1 MYIIIHKKIKS
12 TGLNFGYRCP
22 IVTKFRCV
30 YYFPQR
36 RKIGEKMSED
46 KKIDRRVVKT
56 KKAIYSA
63 FAQLLLEK
71 DVNAITIKDIADR
84 ADINRKTFYNYYA
97 GIYELI
103 EEIENKILYSFEQA
117 LMDVNIADALHNP
130 NRLFNELTE
139 IINQDLD
146 FYGHLMRM
154 ENNSSLV
161 VKLVG
166 ALKTKAKEII
176 SKQTRLAPQML
187 DIVLDF
193 VVSGM
198 MKVYQNWFNSDRT
211 QSIEDFSKTVSTL
224 TFRGINGIME
234 ETDNM

>member
-1 MYIIIHKKIKS
+1 
-12 TGLNFGYRCP
+12 
-22 IVTKFRCV
+22 
-30 YYFPQR
+30 
-36 RKIGEKMSED
+36 MSED
-46 KKIDRRVVKT
+46 KKIDRRIVKT

-63 FAQLLLEK
+63 FAQLLLKK
-71 DVNAITIKDIADR
+71 DVNTITIKDIADK
-84 ADINRKTFYNYYA
+84 ADINRKTFYNYYT

-117 LMDVNIADALHNP
+117 LMDVNITEALHNP
-130 NRLFNELTE
+130 NRLFNELTD
-139 IINQDLD
+139 IINQDID

-166 ALKTKAKEII
+166 ALKSKAKEII
-176 SKQTRLAPQML
+176 SKQTRLTPEML

-198 MKVYQNWFNSDRT
+198 MKVYQNWFNSDRS

-224 TFRGINGIME
+224 TFRGINGILE
-234 ETDNM
+234 ETENM

>member
-1 MYIIIHKKIKS
+1 
-12 TGLNFGYRCP
+12 
-22 IVTKFRCV
+22 
-30 YYFPQR
+30 
-36 RKIGEKMSED
+36 MSE
-46 KKIDRRVVKT
+46 KKKLDRRVVKT
-56 KKAIYSA
+56 QKAIYRA

-71 DVNAITIKDIADR
+71 DVNAITIKDIADK

-117 LMDVNIADALHNP
+117 LIDVNITDALHNP
-130 NRLFNELTE
+130 NRLFCELTE
-139 IINQDLD
+139 IINQDID

-154 ENNSSLV
+154 ESNSSLV

-166 ALKTKAKEII
+166 ALKNKAKEII
-176 SKQTRLAPQML
+176 SKQSRLSDEML

-198 MKVYQNWFNSDRT
+198 MKVYQNWFNSDRK
-211 QSIEDFSKTVSTL
+211 QSIEEFSKTVSTL
-224 TFRGINGIME
+224 TFKGINGILE
-234 ETDNM
+234 ETEEL

>member
-12 TGLNFGYRCP
+12 TDLNFGYDAQSSQN
-22 IVTKFRCV
+22 FRCV
-30 YYFPQR
+30 SYFPQR

-130 NRLFNELTE
+130 NRLFNELTD

-198 MKVYQNWFNSDRT
+198 MKVYQNWFNSDRS

>member
-1 MYIIIHKKIKS
+1 MYIIIHNKIKS
-12 TGLNFGYRCP
+12 TDLNFGYDAQSSQN
-22 IVTKFRCV
+22 FRCV

-198 MKVYQNWFNSDRT
+198 MKVYQNWFNSDRS

>member
-1 MYIIIHKKIKS
+1 
-12 TGLNFGYRCP
+12 
-22 IVTKFRCV
+22 
-30 YYFPQR
+30 
-36 RKIGEKMSED
+36 MSED

-139 IINQDLD
+139 IINQDID

-198 MKVYQNWFNSDRT
+198 MKVYQNWFNSDRS
-211 QSIEDFSKTVSTL
+211 QSIEDFSKIVSTL
-224 TFRGINGIME
+224 TFRGINGILE

>member
-1 MYIIIHKKIKS
+1 
-12 TGLNFGYRCP
+12 
-22 IVTKFRCV
+22 
-30 YYFPQR
+30 
-36 RKIGEKMSED
+36 MSEE
-46 KKIDRRVVKT
+46 KKLDRRVVKT
-56 KKAIYSA
+56 QKAIYRA

-71 DVNAITIKDIADR
+71 DVNAITIKDIADK

-117 LMDVNIADALHNP
+117 LIDVNITDALHNP
-130 NRLFNELTE
+130 NRLFCELTE
-139 IINQDLD
+139 IINQDID

-154 ENNSSLV
+154 ESNSSLV

-166 ALKTKAKEII
+166 ALKNKAKEII
-176 SKQTRLAPQML
+176 SKQSRLSDEML

-198 MKVYQNWFNSDRT
+198 MKVYQNWFNSDRK
-211 QSIEDFSKTVSTL
+211 QSIEEFSKTVSTL
-224 TFRGINGIME
+224 TFKGINGILE
-234 ETDNM
+234 ETEEL

>member
-1 MYIIIHKKIKS
+1 
-12 TGLNFGYRCP
+12 
-22 IVTKFRCV
+22 
-30 YYFPQR
+30 
-36 RKIGEKMSED
+36 MSED

-71 DVNAITIKDIADR
+71 DVNAITIRDIADR

-139 IINQDLD
+139 IINQDID

-154 ENNSSLV
+154 EINSSLV

-198 MKVYQNWFNSDRT
+198 MKVYQNWFNSDRS

-224 TFRGINGIME
+224 TFRGINGILE

>member
-1 MYIIIHKKIKS
+1 
-12 TGLNFGYRCP
+12 
-22 IVTKFRCV
+22 
-30 YYFPQR
+30 
-36 RKIGEKMSED
+36 MSED
-46 KKIDRRVVKT
+46 KKIDRRIVKT

-63 FAQLLLEK
+63 FAQLLLKK
-71 DVNAITIKDIADR
+71 DVNTITIKDIADK
-84 ADINRKTFYNYYA
+84 ADINRKTFYNYYT

-117 LMDVNIADALHNP
+117 LMDVNITEALHNP
-130 NRLFNELTE
+130 NRLFNELTD
-139 IINQDLD
+139 IINQDID

-166 ALKTKAKEII
+166 ALKSKAKEII
-176 SKQTRLAPQML
+176 SRQTRLTPEML

-198 MKVYQNWFNSDRT
+198 MKVYQNWFNSDRS

-224 TFRGINGIME
+224 TFRGINGILE
-234 ETDNM
+234 ETENM

>member
-1 MYIIIHKKIKS
+1 
-12 TGLNFGYRCP
+12 
-22 IVTKFRCV
+22 
-30 YYFPQR
+30 
-36 RKIGEKMSED
+36 MSEN

-139 IINQDLD
+139 IINQDID

-198 MKVYQNWFNSDRT
+198 MKVYQNWFNSDRS
-211 QSIEDFSKTVSTL
+211 QSIEDFSKIVSTL
-224 TFRGINGIME
+224 TFRGINGILE

>member
-1 MYIIIHKKIKS
+1 
-12 TGLNFGYRCP
+12 
-22 IVTKFRCV
+22 
-30 YYFPQR
+30 
-36 RKIGEKMSED
+36 MSED
-46 KKIDRRVVKT
+46 KKIDRRIVKT

-63 FAQLLLEK
+63 FAQLLLKK
-71 DVNAITIKDIADR
+71 DGNTITIKDIADK
-84 ADINRKTFYNYYA
+84 ADINRKTFYNYYT

-117 LMDVNIADALHNP
+117 LMDVNITEALHNP
-130 NRLFNELTE
+130 NRLFNELTD
-139 IINQDLD
+139 IINQDID

-166 ALKTKAKEII
+166 ALKSKAKEII
-176 SKQTRLAPQML
+176 SKQTRLTPEML

-198 MKVYQNWFNSDRT
+198 MKVYQNWFNSDRS

-224 TFRGINGIME
+224 TFRGINGILE
-234 ETDNM
+234 ETENM